1 MILITSSRRKSE
13 MNKHQKYF
21 TRKVYEGS
29 NLTIPEDK
37 NFDVEFFSWKEYIED
52 MWEHGY
58 SIEEAIEDIN
68 FKLEGIPTWEWNEA
82 NNV

>member
-1 MILITSSRRKSE
+1 

-29 NLTIPEDK
+29 NLTIPAGK

>member
-1 MILITSSRRKSE
+1 